1 MYVCMKFVFMYA
13 CMHVCVCMSVCLC
26 VCVCVCVF
34 VCVRE
39 RETEREREC
48 GRDIISDK
56 TKYMHSEDSDKLV
69 YLSSLISLHL
79 RYMGNENNTSL
90 SY

>member
-1 MYVCMKFVFMYA
+1 
-13 CMHVCVCMSVCLC
+13 MHVCVCMSVCLC
-26 VCVCVCVF
+26 VCVCVLFLCVCVC

-39 RETEREREC
+39 RDRETERKC
-48 GRDIISDK
+48 GRDTISEK

-69 YLSSLISLHL
+69 YLSSLMSLHL
-79 RYMGNENNTSL
+79 RYMDNEHNASL